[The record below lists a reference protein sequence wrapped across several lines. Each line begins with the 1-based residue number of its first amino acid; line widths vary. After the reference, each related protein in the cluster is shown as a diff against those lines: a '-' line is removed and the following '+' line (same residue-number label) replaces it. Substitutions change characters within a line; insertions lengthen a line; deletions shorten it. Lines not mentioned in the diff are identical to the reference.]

1 MARGRKLA
9 AQLLVLPQVGERLL
23 ERPVFQP
30 PLVLRVDDEFIFRI
44 PFVLCEPLVIS
55 VLHRVDR
62 VDAVFL
68 FILVHSA
75 GSRQNSGETAR
86 AAGGPPPRHA

>member
-1 MARGRKLA
+1 MLEDGDGPRELEGRKLA
-9 AQLLVLPQVGERLL
+9 AQLVVLPQVGKRLL

-44 PFVLCEPLVIS
+44 PFVLGDTLVIL

-62 VDAVFL
+62 
-68 FILVHSA
+68 
-75 GSRQNSGETAR
+75 GSSLPAH
-86 AAGGPPPRHA
+86 PCPFVW